1 LKNKNARALA
11 LAGMLGMLFAAA
23 VPVPVAAED
32 VAEGAAK
39 IAIPIGVTSENLDGR
54 EIIVKVYDLPASED
68 PAYLIEEP
76 FEQNGFVY
84 AFESITKEENPYEE
98 SKIHSET
105 LTVSTASGNL
115 ADVLGAL
122 SPTLPYDDGAF
133 VGTLALDHTSI
144 KTEAAGYTTKSHTVS
159 ETKTIEG
166 LDRNDPGYVPKSTV
180 KNGRTL
186 TLSNIEWSVAGTGLA
201 ADGALFPSAYTAIA
215 TYTAGASVSVAT
227 GYVTTA
233 TYTGRVV
240 SEGVGDIVYTV
251 IYAGKPAIIRI
262 LLGGKFLA
270 GLAVLLLA
278 AFCAAMLFLRKN
290 TRIYTP
296 EAGGAEYELIGKCR
310 LRAGNPHIDLS
321 GLRQYPRGEAI
332 IEVDGKTARRM
343 FGRIVRISLRD
354 GVRTHLIEQTGNEN
368 YWFTVETDSTRERE
382 ASE

>member
-1 LKNKNARALA
+1 MKIERKIKALA
-11 LAGMLGMLFAAA
+11 LAGILFSVCCPLSA
-23 VPVPVAAED
+23 AAED
-32 VAEGAAK
+32 AARL
-39 IAIPIGVTSENLDGR
+39 AIPVGVTSENLDGR
-54 EIIVKVYDLPASED
+54 EIIVKVYKLPASED

-84 AFESITKEENPYEE
+84 AFESITKEEKPYEE
-98 SKIHSET
+98 SKTHSET

-122 SPTLPYDDGAF
+122 SPTLPYDDGTYG
-133 VGTLALDHTSI
+133 GTLALDHTSI

-186 TLSNIEWSVAGTGLA
+186 TLSNIEWSVGGAGLA
-201 ADGALFPSAYTAIA
+201 ADGALLPSAYTAIA

-240 SEGVGDIVYTV
+240 SEGVGEVVYTV
-251 IYAGKPAIIRI
+251 IYAGKPAIVRI
-262 LLGGKFLA
+262 LLGPGF
-270 GLAVLLLA
+270 LAVLVALLLA
-278 AFCAAMLFLRKN
+278 IFCAVMILLRRN

-321 GLRQYPRGEAI
+321 GLRKYPRGEAI
-332 IEVDGKTARRM
+332 IEVERRTARRM
-343 FGRIVRISLRD
+343 FGRVVRISLRD

-368 YWFTVETDSTRERE
+368 YWFTVSTETEKE
-382 ASE
+382 SEVSE

>member
-1 LKNKNARALA
+1 MKIERKIKALA
-11 LAGMLGMLFAAA
+11 LAGILFSVCCPLSA
-23 VPVPVAAED
+23 AAED
-32 VAEGAAK
+32 AARL
-39 IAIPIGVTSENLDGR
+39 AIPVGVTSENLDGR
-54 EIIVKVYDLPASED
+54 EIIVKVYKLPASED

-84 AFESITKEENPYEE
+84 AFESITKEEKPYEE
-98 SKIHSET
+98 SKTHSET

-122 SPTLPYDDGAF
+122 SPTLPYDDGTYG
-133 VGTLALDHTSI
+133 GTLALDHTSI

-186 TLSNIEWSVAGTGLA
+186 TLSNIEWSVGGAGLA
-201 ADGALFPSAYTAIA
+201 ADGALLPSAYTAIA

-240 SEGVGDIVYTV
+240 SEGVGEVVYTV
-251 IYAGKPAIIRI
+251 IYAGKPAIVRI
-262 LLGGKFLA
+262 LLGPGF
-270 GLAVLLLA
+270 LAVLVALLLA
-278 AFCAAMLFLRKN
+278 IFCAVMILLRRN

-321 GLRQYPRGEAI
+321 GLRKYPRGEAI
-332 IEVDGKTARRM
+332 IEVEGRTARRM
-343 FGRIVRISLRD
+343 FGRVVRISLRD

-368 YWFTVETDSTRERE
+368 YWFTVSTETEKE
-382 ASE
+382 SEVSE

>member
-1 LKNKNARALA
+1 LKIERKIKALA
-11 LAGMLGMLFAAA
+11 LAGILFSVCCPLSA
-23 VPVPVAAED
+23 AAED
-32 VAEGAAK
+32 AARL
-39 IAIPIGVTSENLDGR
+39 AIPVGVTSENLDGR
-54 EIIVKVYDLPASED
+54 EIIVKVYKLPASED

-84 AFESITKEENPYEE
+84 AFESITKEEKPYEE
-98 SKIHSET
+98 SKTHSET

-122 SPTLPYDDGAF
+122 SPTLPYDDGTYG
-133 VGTLALDHTSI
+133 GTLALDHTSI

-186 TLSNIEWSVAGTGLA
+186 TLSNIEWSVGGAGLA
-201 ADGALFPSAYTAIA
+201 ADGALLPSAYTAIA

-240 SEGVGDIVYTV
+240 SEGVGEVVYTV
-251 IYAGKPAIIRI
+251 IYAGKPAIVRI
-262 LLGGKFLA
+262 LLGPGF
-270 GLAVLLLA
+270 LAVLVALLLA
-278 AFCAAMLFLRKN
+278 IFCAVMILLRRN

-321 GLRQYPRGEAI
+321 GLRKYPRGEAI
-332 IEVDGKTARRM
+332 IEVEGRTARRM
-343 FGRIVRISLRD
+343 FGRVVRISLRD

-368 YWFTVETDSTRERE
+368 YWFTVSTETEKE
-382 ASE
+382 SEVSE